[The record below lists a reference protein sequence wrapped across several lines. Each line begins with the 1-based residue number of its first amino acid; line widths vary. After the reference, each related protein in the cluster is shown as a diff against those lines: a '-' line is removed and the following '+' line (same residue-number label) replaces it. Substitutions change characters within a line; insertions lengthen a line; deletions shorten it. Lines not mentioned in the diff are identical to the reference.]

1 MCNTSR
7 FANVISYYIDFTMLL
22 GRGLTIVGSV
32 IKGDYLIAST
42 EVDEYEEVNFCHLKL
57 NLLRCSIIIWFQYCF
72 WLSEEE

>member
-7 FANVISYYIDFTMLL
+7 FANIISYYIDFTMLL

-42 EVDEYEEVNFCHLKL
+42 EVDEYEEVNFCHLK
-57 NLLRCSIIIWFQYCF
+57 
-72 WLSEEE
+72 